1 MGQPKFP
8 RKKYETPLHP
18 WKEERI
24 KSERQ
29 LIKKYGLK
37 NHREVWKA
45 KTYLKKYRQ
54 QARELLAKISA
65 KDPQSKKESD
75 QLIFHLSKLNVL
87 PTGAT
92 LDDVLALET
101 ETILSRRLQT
111 LVYLKG
117 LSNTIDHARQLITHG
132 HIAINNR
139 KVTIP
144 SYMVDK
150 NEETQISYTTTRPLN
165 EPSHPARPKT
175 DLYQT
180 PSQPTTTKTTEK
192 TETHPAKT
200 PEKPSPKPSEPQKE
214 PKKETEQKQQPS
226 TPPTK
231 IEPQKEQIKEK
242 QKEPEKQQPDP
253 PKTPEQPK
261 NEQKQEPEQKEKPQT
276 QTKEPPKKKENEQ

>member
-65 KDPQSKKESD
+65 KDPQTKKESD

-150 NEETQISYTTTRPLN
+150 NEETKISYTTTTPLN
-165 EPSHPARPKT
+165 EP
-175 DLYQT
+175 
-180 PSQPTTTKTTEK
+180 
-192 TETHPAKT
+192 
-200 PEKPSPKPSEPQKE
+200 
-214 PKKETEQKQQPS
+214 
-226 TPPTK
+226 
-231 IEPQKEQIKEK
+231 
-242 QKEPEKQQPDP
+242 
-253 PKTPEQPK
+253 
-261 NEQKQEPEQKEKPQT
+261 
-276 QTKEPPKKKENEQ
+276 